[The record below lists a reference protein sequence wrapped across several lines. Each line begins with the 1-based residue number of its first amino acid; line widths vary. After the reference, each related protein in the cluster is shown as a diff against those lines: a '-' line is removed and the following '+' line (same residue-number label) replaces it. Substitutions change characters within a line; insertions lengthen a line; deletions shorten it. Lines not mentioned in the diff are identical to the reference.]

1 MRTARNETRRARLH
15 ALFFLL
21 VAAIVL
27 LGLWHW
33 LKPVAQPLPRV
44 ATAAT
49 VTEAT
54 SIDWVV
60 RDGRRVSGPELVTA
74 RVGETLRLRVRSN
87 LPDELHVHG
96 YEISRELPADHLV
109 VLELPLTLS
118 GRFDIELH
126 GAHQQLTVLEVQPR

>member
-1 MRTARNETRRARLH
+1 MRTARSETRLH

-21 VAAIVL
+21 CAALVL

-33 LKPVAQPLPRV
+33 LKPVARPLPQV
-44 ATAAT
+44 ATAAA
-49 VTEAT
+49 VAQD
-54 SIDWVV
+54 IDWVV

-87 LPDELHVHG
+87 RADELHVHG
-96 YEISRELPADHLV
+96 YEVSRELPADHLV
-109 VLELPLTLS
+109 VLELPLAMS

-126 GAHQQLTVLEVQPR
+126 AAHQVLTVLEVQPR

>member
-1 MRTARNETRRARLH
+1 MRTARSETRLH

-21 VAAIVL
+21 CAALVL

-33 LKPVAQPLPRV
+33 LKPVARPLPQV
-44 ATAAT
+44 TTAAA
-49 VTEAT
+49 VAQD
-54 SIDWVV
+54 IDWVV

-87 LPDELHVHG
+87 RADELHVHG
-96 YEISRELPADHLV
+96 YEVSRELPADHLV
-109 VLELPLTLS
+109 VLELPLAMS

-126 GAHQQLTVLEVQPR
+126 AAHQVLTVLEVQPR